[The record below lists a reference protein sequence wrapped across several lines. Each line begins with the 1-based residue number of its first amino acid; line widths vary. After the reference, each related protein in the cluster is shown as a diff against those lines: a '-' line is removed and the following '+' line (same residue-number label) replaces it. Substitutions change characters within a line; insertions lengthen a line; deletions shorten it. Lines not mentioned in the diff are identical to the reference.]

1 MCEGPNNFAGRA
13 FTVDESMSYFLQ
25 QLPVQPSLQQVC
37 LQLSLQQSLQ
47 LVFFAKDEV
56 CANVATPRTA
66 ARERYARVRFIVSA
80 TAGKNSASS
89 TFGPMCDE
97 HANSSAIG
105 GPTNNAITSMA
116 AICTNRFIPYY
127 LVY

>member
-80 TAGKNSASS
+80 TAG
-89 TFGPMCDE
+89 
-97 HANSSAIG
+97 
-105 GPTNNAITSMA
+105 
-116 AICTNRFIPYY
+116 
-127 LVY
+127 